1 VQFHPETGA
10 QSDAGADVLGNG
22 RLKKG
27 ETHSKAL
34 IRAARGL
41 VAARNATVSQEA
53 ALFAAMSRNA
63 GPGQTNGKALKHP
76 CRD

>member
-1 VQFHPETGA
+1 MRPF
-10 QSDAGADVLGNG
+10 
-22 RLKKG
+22 LK
-27 ETHSKAL
+27 
-34 IRAARGL
+34 
-41 VAARNATVSQEA
+41 EA